1 MADFNTFVKKLYD
14 EGYFEV
20 DSDGSSITW
29 VIKKFTENPSWPEG
43 LATENFEITH
53 IGDDKIS
60 GYSCGD
66 WQEGTTFSIELQDD
80 KLVFIPFDPVK
91 NDSKVVLKHKR
102 AEMAEIVNSNIKAI
116 KEANEM
122 EYFYKQLHQVFRKYE
137 GENYGFGR
145 GEARHGEE
153 NVYMLYIRGKDGVQA
168 TITVEPTDRDV
179 TYKVRCLGFVSD
191 EMSTTSTRLE
201 ADIDQTIHSIVVW
214 LKEKFELTE
223 ASTYDENGNLT
234 SIKESAATDTKTIKK
249 LFNEFNKEF
258 FNNELPD
265 VEIKITNKDTDH
277 SKGVAGSFN
286 FHKSIHTNNG
296 ENKHYKL
303 ADLKKEKNL
312 DGEAQRALDYIK
324 GNAYIE
330 LPKDIV
336 EKGKYYYASVLL
348 HEMVHEY
355 IEFCTNSHESDC
367 HGPDFKRKVDEINKK
382 SKNEWRVAYEEVPP
396 ELTSDKPLDERP
408 EDLPESKDS
417 FWSAYYKKGLNKLS
431 YNK

>member
-14 EGYFEV
+14 AGYFE
-20 DSDGSSITW
+20 
-29 VIKKFTENPSWPEG
+29 IKENKVEWNQNAFTENSNWPSG
-43 LATENFEITH
+43 LSTENFEITH
-53 IGDDKIS
+53 IGEDLIS
-60 GYSCGD
+60 GYACGD
-66 WQEGTTFSIELQDD
+66 WQEGTTFSVTLKDD
-80 KLVFIPFDPVK
+80 GLVLIPFDERK
-91 NDSKVVLKHKR
+91 NDSKVIIKHKQK
-102 AEMAEIVNSNIKAI
+102 EMIDIIDTNKKAI
-116 KEANEM
+116 KESIDNNATYDNV
-122 EYFYKQLHQVFRKYE
+122 LKYLRELE
-137 GENYGFGR
+137 GNDYGFGR

-153 NVYMLYIRGKDGVQA
+153 NVFKLYVRGKDGVQA
-168 TITVEPTDRDV
+168 TITVNCHEEKIIYT
-179 TYKVRCLGFVSD
+179 VRCLTFVSD
-191 EMSTTSTRLE
+191 TTAMESTRNEVDMKATLK
-201 ADIDQTIHSIVVW
+201 SIVDW
-214 LKEKFELTE
+214 LVEKLRLNDPIIEESVTLQ
-223 ASTYDENGNLT
+223 
-234 SIKESAATDTKTIKK
+234 ESAATDTKTIKK
-249 LFNEFNKEF
+249 LFNEFNKDF

-431 YNK
+431 YSK